1 MWHVTVSSGT
11 GAGQRNH
18 QKTIATLTLAEG

>member
-1 MWHVTVSSGT
+1 MRHVKESSGT